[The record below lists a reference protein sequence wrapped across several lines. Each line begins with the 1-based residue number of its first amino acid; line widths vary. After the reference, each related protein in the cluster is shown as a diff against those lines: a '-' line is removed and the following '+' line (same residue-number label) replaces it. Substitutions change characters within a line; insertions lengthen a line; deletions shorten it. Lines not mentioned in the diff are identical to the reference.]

1 MFVYNVYNLFILA
14 FERFIIFENNQE
26 KPKLKMLNIDP
37 SFGIQY
43 LWLLCGFGAICAL
56 NKDICTWAFS

>member
-1 MFVYNVYNLFILA
+1 MFVYNVYNFFILA

-37 SFGIQY
+37 SFGI
-43 LWLLCGFGAICAL
+43 
-56 NKDICTWAFS
+56 

>member
-14 FERFIIFENNQE
+14 FERFIIFENNQK

-37 SFGIQY
+37 SFGI
-43 LWLLCGFGAICAL
+43 
-56 NKDICTWAFS
+56 